1 MTVNSRSRGPALHEP
16 DGDPI
21 LRSAARIF
29 ADDGFD
35 APLRAIAAEAGVSA
49 ALLVKRFDSK
59 DGLRAACDAHVLD
72 WIRRAK
78 LDNIEAVENGQFL
91 TTLASSHEYEPLLV
105 YVLRSVM
112 DGGQLGRDFV
122 EHMIADA
129 EGYMTTAVER
139 GLVRP
144 SRDEKARTRYLV
156 MSALGAFLLS
166 FLLRSRDDDSS
177 DLPPLADQLMRESML
192 PLLEIYTEGVFTTS
206 TMLDDLLRATDRDPA
221 DPS

>member
-1 MTVNSRSRGPALHEP
+1 MTVNERSPDAARTEP

-21 LRSAARIF
+21 VRVAARRF
-29 ADDGFD
+29 SADGFD

-49 ALLVKRFDSK
+49 ALLMKRFGSK
-59 DGLRAACDAHVLD
+59 DGLRAACDAHVLE

-78 LDNIEAVENGQFL
+78 HDNIDAVENGRFL

-112 DGGQLGRDFV
+112 DGGSLGRDFV

-129 EGYMTTAVER
+129 EGYMADAVAR
-139 GLVRP
+139 GIARP
-144 SRDEKARTRYLV
+144 SRDERARTRYLV
-156 MSALGAFLLS
+156 MSSLGAFLLS
-166 FLLRSRDDDSS
+166 LLLRSPEAGSS
-177 DLPPLADQLMRESML
+177 DIPALTDELMTESML

-206 TMLDDLLRATDRDPA
+206 TMLDDYLRVTGRDAA